1 MNKNLRHY
9 LWEFKGQN
17 CLLVIILF
25 FNALLITLN
34 GLGSANALTALVA
47 GKFTAFIW
55 WVIVMTGSYAL
66 FCFGLFLQ
74 QYQYSRCCQ
83 LMNTAIR
90 RDVTARLSNTTYETY
105 HSQSSSVYASW
116 LTNDVTTIDQMSFYN
131 VMDIVTQ
138 VFTVAFAAIALATF
152 HYILLLTTLV
162 LAVVMYLVPKVFTKP
177 VQRRSLAMTHA
188 NERLMNR
195 ISDVLTG
202 FDALNLLNLRK
213 LLVQRTVAASQ
224 DAATHINAWQWLNG
238 VTSGVINGVSGLCQN
253 TMLLL
258 TGFMVWRHLVPIGT
272 INASLNFAG
281 TIFAGMTGI
290 MTSVMDMASVAPIF
304 EKFAAVP
311 VRDTAGQVPVGRFH
325 TALQMQDVTF
335 TYDPNSRPILQDFSL
350 TVAKG
355 QKYALIGPSGSGKST
370 VLNLL
375 IGNLTD
381 YQGILRY
388 DQTNYQHITP
398 DSLINQVTYLDQTP
412 FMFNDT
418 LKNNLTMGE
427 PYSDETITAVI
438 QRVGLTDLVA
448 SLPQGLAT
456 MVEKDGRNL
465 SGGQKQRVV
474 LARGLLQGRQIVFM
488 DESTASLDPAS
499 AQAIEEMIV
508 TDPHLTVVMVT
519 HHLRPTIAQQMDCV
533 IDSAEFVP
541 A

>member
-17 CLLVIILF
+17 CLLVVILF

-47 GKFTAFIW
+47 GKFTAFIC

-90 RDVTARLSNTTYETY
+90 RDVTVRLSNTTYETY
-105 HSQSSSVYASW
+105 HSQSSSVYSSW
-116 LTNDVTTIDQMSFYN
+116 LTNDVTTIDQMGFYN

-138 VFTVAFAAIALATF
+138 VFSVAFAAIALATF

-238 VTSGVINGVSGLCQN
+238 
-253 TMLLL
+253 
-258 TGFMVWRHLVPIGT
+258 RHLGRDQRCERLV
-272 INASLNFAG
+272 S
-281 TIFAGMTGI
+281 
-290 MTSVMDMASVAPIF
+290 
-304 EKFAAVP
+304 KYHAAAY
-311 VRDTAGQVPVGRFH
+311 RLH
-325 TALQMQDVTF
+325 
-335 TYDPNSRPILQDFSL
+335 
-350 TVAKG
+350 
-355 QKYALIGPSGSGKST
+355 
-370 VLNLL
+370 
-375 IGNLTD
+375 
-381 YQGILRY
+381 
-388 DQTNYQHITP
+388 
-398 DSLINQVTYLDQTP
+398 
-412 FMFNDT
+412 
-418 LKNNLTMGE
+418 
-427 PYSDETITAVI
+427 
-438 QRVGLTDLVA
+438 
-448 SLPQGLAT
+448 GLAAPGPHRHHQRQFKLCRHDFCRDDRHHDFHHGYG
-456 MVEKDGRNL
+456 VGHPNL
-465 SGGQKQRVV
+465 
-474 LARGLLQGRQIVFM
+474 
-488 DESTASLDPAS
+488 
-499 AQAIEEMIV
+499 
-508 TDPHLTVVMVT
+508 
-519 HHLRPTIAQQMDCV
+519 
-533 IDSAEFVP
+533 
-541 A
+541 